1 VADILR
7 EEAAVLAALD
17 LGTNNCRLLIAR
29 PARAGGF
36 RVVDG
41 FSRIVRLGE
50 GLESDGVL
58 GEAAMGRALGAL
70 SICAAKMRKRGV
82 TAFRGV
88 ATEACR
94 RARNGAEFLARVH
107 DRTGLDL
114 EAIAPSE
121 EADLALAGCAALLD
135 QGRPHGIAFDI
146 GGGST
151 EVLWLARE
159 NDIWRRVDFVSLPMG
174 VVAVAARLGQGRV
187 AEGDYTA
194 AVADIAGRLGDL
206 DARHGI
212 AGHVAAGRVEMV
224 GTSGTVT
231 TLSGMAMGLERYD
244 RAAVDGSWLDLDTVR
259 RLSADLAAADFDGR
273 ARHGCVGRERADL
286 VVAGCAL
293 LEGICARW
301 PVPRLRVADRGLREG
316 ILMGLMRRA

>member
-1 VADILR
+1 MA
-7 EEAAVLAALD
+7 ECTQEAGEVLAALD

-29 PARAGGF
+29 PARADGF
-36 RVVDG
+36 RVIDG
-41 FSRIVRLGE
+41 FSRIVRLGQ
-50 GLESDGVL
+50 GLEADGVL
-58 GEAAMGRALGAL
+58 SEAAMARALSAL
-70 SICAAKMRKRGV
+70 GICASKIRKRGV

-94 RARNGAEFLARVH
+94 RARNGAEFLARVYE
-107 DRTGLDL
+107 RTGLAL
-114 EAIAPSE
+114 ETIAPAE

-159 NDIWRRVDFVSLPMG
+159 GERWRRVDFVSLPLG
-174 VVAVAARLGQGRV
+174 VVAVARRLGQGPI
-187 AEGDYTA
+187 A
-194 AVADIAGRLGDL
+194 AGEYAACVSDIAARLAEL
-206 DARHGI
+206 DSRHDI

-231 TLSGMAMGLERYD
+231 TLSGIAMGLERYD
-244 RAAVDGSWLDLDTVR
+244 RAQVDGSWLDLDTVR
-259 RLSADLAAADFDGR
+259 RISKDLAAADFEGR
-273 ARHGCVGRERADL
+273 ARFGCVGRDRADL
-286 VVAGCAL
+286 VVAGCVL

-301 PVPRLRVADRGLREG
+301 PIPRLRVADRGLREG

>member
-1 VADILR
+1 VAENKR
-7 EEAAVLAALD
+7 ERGPVLGALD

-29 PARAGGF
+29 PARDGRF

-41 FSRIVRLGE
+41 FSRLVRLGE
-50 GLESDGVL
+50 ELESDGAL
-58 GEAAMGRALGAL
+58 SEAAMERTLVAL
-70 SICAAKMRKRGV
+70 SICASKIRKRGV

-94 RARNGAEFLARVH
+94 RARNGADFLDRV
-107 DRTGLDL
+107 RIETGLEL
-114 EAIAPSE
+114 EAIAPEE
-121 EADLALAGCAALLD
+121 EADLALAGCAPLLD

-159 NDIWRRVDFVSLPMG
+159 GDVWRRVDFVSLPMG
-174 VVAVAARLGQGRV
+174 VVALAERLGQGRV
-187 AEGDYTA
+187 AQADYAA
-194 AVADIAGRLGDL
+194 AVSDIAGRLADL
-206 DARHGI
+206 DARHAI
-212 AGHVAAGRVEMV
+212 AAQVAADRVEMV

-244 RAAVDGSWLDLDTVR
+244 RAAVDGSWLDLDSVR
-259 RLSADLAAADFDGR
+259 RLSAELAAADFDGR

>member
-1 VADILR
+1 
-7 EEAAVLAALD
+7 
-17 LGTNNCRLLIAR
+17 
-29 PARAGGF
+29 
-36 RVVDG
+36 VVDG

-50 GLESDGVL
+50 GLESDGAL
-58 GEAAMGRALGAL
+58 SDAAMERALTAL
-70 SICAAKMRKRGV
+70 AICAGKIRKRGV

-94 RARNGAEFLARVH
+94 RARNGAAFLERVRA
-107 DRTGLDL
+107 RTGLDL
-114 EAIAPSE
+114 EAIAPAE

-151 EVLWLARE
+151 EVMWLARDGE
-159 NDIWRRVDFVSLPMG
+159 VWRRVDFVSLPLG
-174 VVAVAARLGQGRV
+174 VVAVAERLGRGRV
-187 AEGDYTA
+187 AEADYAA
-194 AVADIAGRLGDL
+194 AVSDIAARLAEL

-231 TLSGMAMGLERYD
+231 TLSGIAMGLDRYD
-244 RAAVDGSWLDLDTVR
+244 RAQVDGSWIDRATVR
-259 RLSADLAAADFDGR
+259 RLSAELAASDFDGR
-273 ARHGCVGRERADL
+273 ARHGCVGRDRADL

-301 PVPRLRVADRGLREG
+301 PVERLRVADRGLREG

>member
-1 VADILR
+1 MPG
-7 EEAAVLAALD
+7 EAAVLAALD

-36 RVVDG
+36 RVIDG

-50 GLESDGVL
+50 ELESDGAL
-58 GEAAMGRALGAL
+58 GEAAMARALAAL

-94 RARNGAEFLARVH
+94 RARNGADFLARV
-107 DRTGLDL
+107 RAQTGLDL
-114 EAIAPSE
+114 EAIAPAE

-159 NDIWRRVDFVSLPMG
+159 GETWRRVDFVSLPLG
-174 VVAVAARLGQGRV
+174 VVAVAERLGQGRV
-187 AEGDYTA
+187 AEADYAA
-194 AVADIAGRLGDL
+194 AVSDIAARLAEL
-206 DARHGI
+206 DARHAI
-212 AGHVAAGRVEMV
+212 AAHVAAGRVEMV

-231 TLSGMAMGLERYD
+231 TLSGIAMGLERYD
-244 RAAVDGSWLDLDTVR
+244 RARVDGSWLDLETVR
-259 RLSADLAAADFDGR
+259 RLSAGLAAADFDER

-301 PVPRLRVADRGLREG
+301 PVGRVRVADRGLREG
-316 ILMGLMRRA
+316 ILMGLMRRP

>member
-1 VADILR
+1 VA
-7 EEAAVLAALD
+7 EETGRAEAVLAALD
-17 LGTNNCRLLIAR
+17 LGTNNCRLLIAS
-29 PARAGGF
+29 PARDGGF
-36 RVVDG
+36 RAING

-50 GLESDGVL
+50 GLERD
-58 GEAAMGRALGAL
+58 GAL
-70 SICAAKMRKRGV
+70 SAPAMERALAALAICASKIRKRGV

-94 RARNGAEFLARVH
+94 RASNGGEFLARVR

-114 EAIAPSE
+114 EAIAPAE
-121 EADLALAGCAALLD
+121 EADLALAGCAPLLD
-135 QGRPHGIAFDI
+135 QGLPHGIAFDI

-159 NDIWRRVDFVSLPMG
+159 GEVWRRVDFVSLPLG
-174 VVAVAARLGQGRV
+174 VVAVAERLGKGRV
-187 AEGDYTA
+187 AEADYA
-194 AVADIAGRLGDL
+194 ASVADIAARLGDL

-212 AGHVAAGRVEMV
+212 AAHVAAGRVAMI

-244 RAAVDGSWLDLDTVR
+244 RAAVDGSWLDLDHMR
-259 RLSADLAAADFDGR
+259 RFSAELAAADFDER
-273 ARHGCVGRERADL
+273 ARRGCVGREGADL

-316 ILMGLMRRA
+316 ILMGLMCRA

>member
-1 VADILR
+1 MGGAG
-7 EEAAVLAALD
+7 EVLAALD

-29 PARAGGF
+29 PTRDGGF

-50 GLESDGVL
+50 DLETDGAL
-58 GEAAMGRALGAL
+58 GEKAMGRAIGAL
-70 SICAAKMRKRGV
+70 SICATKMRKRGV

-94 RARNGAEFLARVH
+94 RARNGAEFLARV
-107 DRTGLDL
+107 RAQTGLDL
-114 EAIAPSE
+114 EAIAPAE
-121 EADLALAGCAALLD
+121 EADLALAGCAPLLD
-135 QGRPHGIAFDI
+135 KDHPHGIAFDI

-151 EVLWLARE
+151 EVLWLVRDGE
-159 NDIWRRVDFVSLPMG
+159 SWRRVDFVSLPMG
-174 VVAVAARLGQGRV
+174 VVAVAERLGQGRV
-187 AEGDYTA
+187 AVADYAA
-194 AVADIAGRLGDL
+194 AVSDIAARLADL
-206 DARHGI
+206 DARHDI
-212 AGHVAAGRVEMV
+212 AAQVAAGRVAMV

-244 RAAVDGSWLDLDTVR
+244 RAQVDGSWLDLQTVR
-259 RLSADLAAADFDGR
+259 RLSADLAASDFDER

>member
-1 VADILR
+1 MLG
-7 EEAAVLAALD
+7 ALD

-29 PARAGGF
+29 PAREGGF

-41 FSRIVRLGE
+41 FSRIVRLGD
-50 GLESDGVL
+50 GLESDGAL
-58 GEAAMGRALGAL
+58 SDAAMERALTAL
-70 SICAAKMRKRGV
+70 AICAGKIRKRGV

-94 RARNGAEFLARVH
+94 RARNGAAFLDRVRA
-107 DRTGLDL
+107 RTGLDL
-114 EAIAPSE
+114 EAIAPAE

-151 EVLWLARE
+151 EVMWLARDGE
-159 NDIWRRVDFVSLPMG
+159 SWRRVDFVSLPLG
-174 VVAVAARLGQGRV
+174 VVAVAERLGRGRV
-187 AEGDYTA
+187 ADADYAA
-194 AVADIAGRLGDL
+194 AVADIAARLAEL

-231 TLSGMAMGLERYD
+231 TLSGIAMGLDRYD
-244 RAAVDGSWLDLDTVR
+244 RAQVDGSWIDRATVR
-259 RLSADLAAADFDGR
+259 RLSAELAASDFDGR
-273 ARHGCVGRERADL
+273 ARHGCVGRDRADL

-301 PVPRLRVADRGLREG
+301 PVERLRVADRGLREG

>member
-1 VADILR
+1 VAEIMR
-7 EEAAVLAALD
+7 ETAPVRAALD

-29 PARAGGF
+29 PAHAGGF
-36 RVVDG
+36 RVIDG
-41 FSRIVRLGE
+41 FSRIVRLGDDLKTE
-50 GLESDGVL
+50 GKL
-58 GEAAMGRALGAL
+58 GEAAMGRALAAL
-70 SICAAKMRKRGV
+70 SICAAKIRKRGV

-94 RARNGAEFLARVH
+94 RARNGAEFLARVRA
-107 DRTGLDL
+107 RTGLEL
-114 EAIAPSE
+114 ETIAPAE
-121 EADLALAGCAALLD
+121 EADLVLAGCAALLD

-159 NDIWRRVDFVSLPMG
+159 GETWRRVDFVSLPLG
-174 VVAVAARLGQGRV
+174 VVAVAERLGQGRV
-187 AEGDYTA
+187 AEADYA
-194 AVADIAGRLGDL
+194 ASVADIAARLAEL
-206 DARHGI
+206 DARHDI
-212 AGHVAAGRVEMV
+212 AAHVAAGRVEMV

-231 TLSGMAMGLERYD
+231 TLSGIAMGLERYD
-244 RAAVDGSWLDLDTVR
+244 RAAVDGSWLDLETVR
-259 RLSADLAAADFDGR
+259 RLSSGLAAADFDER

-293 LEGICARW
+293 LEGICALW
-301 PVPRLRVADRGLREG
+301 PVGRVRVADRGLREG

>member
-1 VADILR
+1 VTDSMPG
-7 EEAAVLAALD
+7 EAAVLAALD

-36 RVVDG
+36 RVIDG

-50 GLESDGVL
+50 ELESDGAL
-58 GEAAMGRALGAL
+58 GEAAMARALAAL

-94 RARNGAEFLARVH
+94 RARNGSDFLARV
-107 DRTGLDL
+107 RAQTGLDL
-114 EAIAPSE
+114 EAIAPAE

-159 NDIWRRVDFVSLPMG
+159 GETWRRVDFVSLPLG
-174 VVAVAARLGQGRV
+174 VVAVAERLGQGRV
-187 AEGDYTA
+187 AEADYAA
-194 AVADIAGRLGDL
+194 AVSDIAARLAEL
-206 DARHGI
+206 DARHAI
-212 AGHVAAGRVEMV
+212 AAHVAAGRVEMV

-231 TLSGMAMGLERYD
+231 TLSGIAMGLERYD
-244 RAAVDGSWLDLDTVR
+244 RARVDGSWLDLETVR
-259 RLSADLAAADFDGR
+259 RLSAGLAAADFDER

-301 PVPRLRVADRGLREG
+301 PVGRVRVADRGLREG
-316 ILMGLMRRA
+316 ILMGLMRRP

>member
-1 VADILR
+1 MPG
-7 EEAAVLAALD
+7 EAAVLAALD

-36 RVVDG
+36 RVIDG

-50 GLESDGVL
+50 ELESDGAL
-58 GEAAMGRALGAL
+58 GEAAMARALAAL

-94 RARNGAEFLARVH
+94 RARNGADFLARV
-107 DRTGLDL
+107 RAQTGLDL
-114 EAIAPSE
+114 EAIAPAE

-159 NDIWRRVDFVSLPMG
+159 GETWRRVDFVSLPLG
-174 VVAVAARLGQGRV
+174 VVAVAERLGQGRV
-187 AEGDYTA
+187 AEADYAA
-194 AVADIAGRLGDL
+194 AVSDIAARLAEL
-206 DARHGI
+206 DARHAI
-212 AGHVAAGRVEMV
+212 AAHVAAGRVEMV

-231 TLSGMAMGLERYD
+231 TLSGIAMGLERYD
-244 RAAVDGSWLDLDTVR
+244 RARVDGSWLDLETVR
-259 RLSADLAAADFDGR
+259 RLSAGLAAADFDER

-301 PVPRLRVADRGLREG
+301 PVGRVRVADRGLREG

>member
-1 VADILR
+1 MR
-7 EEAAVLAALD
+7 ETEAVLAALD

-29 PARAGGF
+29 PAPAGGF

-41 FSRIVRLGE
+41 FSRIVRLGD
-50 GLESDGVL
+50 GLETEGVL
-58 GEAAMGRALGAL
+58 GEAAMGRALAAL
-70 SICAAKMRKRGV
+70 SICATKIRKRGV

-94 RARNGAEFLARVH
+94 RARNGADFLARV
-107 DRTGLDL
+107 RAQTGLDL
-114 EAIAPSE
+114 ETIAPAE

-135 QGRPHGIAFDI
+135 QGRPHGIVFDI

-159 NDIWRRVDFVSLPMG
+159 NHAWRRVDFISLPMG
-174 VVAVAARLGQGRV
+174 VVAVAERLGQGRV
-187 AEGDYTA
+187 AEADYAA
-194 AVADIAGRLGDL
+194 AVADIAGRFAGL
-206 DARHGI
+206 DARHDI
-212 AGHVAAGRVEMV
+212 ATQVAAGRVEMI

-244 RAAVDGSWLDLDTVR
+244 RAQVDGSWLDFAEIR
-259 RLSADLAAADFDGR
+259 RFSAELAAADFDGR

-293 LEGICARW
+293 VEAICARW
-301 PVPRLRVADRGLREG
+301 PVGRLRVADRGLREG
-316 ILMGLMRRA
+316 ILMGLMRRT

>member
-1 VADILR
+1 MPG
-7 EEAAVLAALD
+7 EAAVLAALD

-36 RVVDG
+36 RVIDG

-50 GLESDGVL
+50 ELESDGAL
-58 GEAAMGRALGAL
+58 GEAAMARALAAL

-94 RARNGAEFLARVH
+94 RARNGSDFLARV
-107 DRTGLDL
+107 RAQTGLDL
-114 EAIAPSE
+114 EAIAPAE

-159 NDIWRRVDFVSLPMG
+159 GETWRRVDFVSLPLG
-174 VVAVAARLGQGRV
+174 VVAVAERLGQGRV
-187 AEGDYTA
+187 AEADYAA
-194 AVADIAGRLGDL
+194 AVSDIAARLAEL
-206 DARHGI
+206 DARHDI
-212 AGHVAAGRVEMV
+212 AAHVAAGRVEMV

-231 TLSGMAMGLERYD
+231 TLSGIAMGLERYD
-244 RAAVDGSWLDLDTVR
+244 RARVDGSWLDLETVR
-259 RLSADLAAADFDGR
+259 RLSAGLAAADFDER

-301 PVPRLRVADRGLREG
+301 PVGRVRVADRGLREG

>member
-1 VADILR
+1 MPG
-7 EEAAVLAALD
+7 EAAVLAALD

-36 RVVDG
+36 RVIDG

-50 GLESDGVL
+50 ELESDGAL
-58 GEAAMGRALGAL
+58 GEAAMARALAAL

-94 RARNGAEFLARVH
+94 RARNGSDFLARV
-107 DRTGLDL
+107 RAQTGLDL
-114 EAIAPSE
+114 EAIAPAE

-159 NDIWRRVDFVSLPMG
+159 GETWRRVDFVSLPLG
-174 VVAVAARLGQGRV
+174 VVAVAERLGQGRV
-187 AEGDYTA
+187 AEADYAA
-194 AVADIAGRLGDL
+194 AVSDIAARLAEL
-206 DARHGI
+206 DARHAI
-212 AGHVAAGRVEMV
+212 AAHVAAGRVEMV

-231 TLSGMAMGLERYD
+231 TLSGIAMGLERYD
-244 RAAVDGSWLDLDTVR
+244 RARVDGSWLDLETVR
-259 RLSADLAAADFDGR
+259 RLSAGLAAADFDER

-301 PVPRLRVADRGLREG
+301 PVGRVRVADRGLREG
-316 ILMGLMRRA
+316 ILMGLMRRP

>member
-1 VADILR
+1 MPG
-7 EEAAVLAALD
+7 EAAVLAALD

-36 RVVDG
+36 RVIDG

-50 GLESDGVL
+50 ELESDGAL
-58 GEAAMGRALGAL
+58 GEAAMARALAAL

-94 RARNGAEFLARVH
+94 RARNGSDFLARV
-107 DRTGLDL
+107 RAQTGLDL
-114 EAIAPSE
+114 EAIAPAE

-159 NDIWRRVDFVSLPMG
+159 GETWRRVDFVSLPLG
-174 VVAVAARLGQGRV
+174 VVAVAERLGQGRV
-187 AEGDYTA
+187 AEADYAA
-194 AVADIAGRLGDL
+194 AVSDIAARLAEL
-206 DARHGI
+206 DARHAI
-212 AGHVAAGRVEMV
+212 AAHVAAGRVEMV

-231 TLSGMAMGLERYD
+231 TLSGIAMGLERYD
-244 RAAVDGSWLDLDTVR
+244 RARVDGSWLDLETVR
-259 RLSADLAAADFDGR
+259 RLSAGLAAADFDER

-301 PVPRLRVADRGLREG
+301 PVGRVRVADRGLREG